1 MNKFLLT
8 TQFTSGITTN
18 RNLTVSVASSGILL
32 CLVLILAYL
41 FPYLSLSPLSSF
53 PPSLPFFD
61 MVSLNTCL
69 RATPGVISTSQYLPN
84 QALTSARSCVSFFSY
99 SDFLFFLFH
108 SFCFFFISFSFIS
121 LSFLFHIF
129 FISYFDIKKILLRL
143 ADLTPSLSSSN
154 HLSSAISKLLSTPRF
169 AQIQP
174 LLRWYVLLSSFLSK
188 KKKK

>member
-1 MNKFLLT
+1 M
-8 TQFTSGITTN
+8 I
-18 RNLTVSVASSGILL
+18 
-32 CLVLILAYL
+32 L
-41 FPYLSLSPLSSF
+41 FPYLSLSLSPPSF
-53 PPSLPFFD
+53 PPSLPLPFFD
-61 MVSLNTCL
+61 LVSLNTCL

-84 QALTSARSCVSFFSY
+84 QALTSGRSCVSFFSY
-99 SDFLFFLFH
+99 SEFLFFLFH

-143 ADLTPSLSSSN
+143 VDLIPSLSSSN

-188 KKKK
+188 KKKIERESLRGRRGAK